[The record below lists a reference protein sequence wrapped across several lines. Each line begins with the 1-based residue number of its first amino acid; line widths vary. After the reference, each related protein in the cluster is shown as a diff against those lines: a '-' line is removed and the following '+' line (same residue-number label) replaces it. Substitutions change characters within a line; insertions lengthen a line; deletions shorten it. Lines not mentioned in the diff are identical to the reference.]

1 MINFI
6 KADLLRVFTKP
17 LRCVMLCIF
26 AISMIGILIYQ
37 SVSGYTDVSL
47 TSMMV
52 GGNPVYGILVMLAY
66 IFTIFGDDFRAKNL
80 QAAIGMGV
88 LRYQVV
94 LGKFMTYSIIMFID
108 TISFALVHTLI
119 VGIMGHLVTGEVL
132 IEIFVDL
139 ACELLKGILAM
150 SIAMMAAFVSQS
162 VTVASLVYA
171 LMYINVLGIA
181 MPYLMVF
188 KMVGELKIPTHY
200 SSIAVQNFVNRL
212 WLGIFDIDSFIVI
225 ALYLAV
231 GLGVS
236 ILVFSKRELDF

>member
-6 KADLLRVFTKP
+6 KADLFRVFTKP
-17 LRCVMLCIF
+17 LRYVMLCIF
-26 AISMIGILIYQ
+26 GISMAGILIYQ
-37 SVSGYTDVSL
+37 SISGYTDVSL
-47 TSMMV
+47 TSLMV

-94 LGKFMTYSIIMFID
+94 LGKFMTYSIIMFLD
-108 TISFALVHTLI
+108 TIFFALIHTLI

-162 VTVASLVYA
+162 VTVASLVYT
-171 LMYINVLGIA
+171 LMYMNVLGLA
-181 MPYLMVF
+181 MPYLLVF
-188 KMVGELKIPTHY
+188 QVVGELKIPTHY
-200 SSIAVQNFVNRL
+200 SSVAVQNFVHRL
-212 WLGIFDIDSFIVI
+212 WLGIFDTGSFIVI

-236 ILVFSKRELDF
+236 ILVFSKRELEF

>member
-6 KADLLRVFTKP
+6 KADLFRVFTKP
-17 LRCVMLCIF
+17 LRYVMLCIF
-26 AISMIGILIYQ
+26 GISMAGILIYQ
-37 SVSGYTDVSL
+37 SISGYTDVSL
-47 TSMMV
+47 TSLMV

-94 LGKFMTYSIIMFID
+94 LGKFMTYSIIMFLD
-108 TISFALVHTLI
+108 TIFFALIHTLI

-162 VTVASLVYA
+162 VTVASLVYT
-171 LMYINVLGIA
+171 LMYINVLGLA
-181 MPYLMVF
+181 MPYLLVF
-188 KMVGELKIPTHY
+188 QVVGELKIPTHY
-200 SSIAVQNFVNRL
+200 SSVAVQNFVHRL
-212 WLGIFDIDSFIVI
+212 WLGIFDTGSFIVI

-236 ILVFSKRELDF
+236 ILVFSKRELEF